1 MERPFF
7 DGDIAGKDMSWKS
20 YTKLI
25 SHIGLSFLAILLTG
39 CQAMQDNAP
48 QPLFDTHAHFFS
60 DDTEHYPIDTK
71 GAKEGAEALHER
83 IISRPSTPENI
94 LALWD
99 ASAITG
105 GVGVQYNSAY
115 KTDNSYLLDSA
126 DEYPDRISPVVIL
139 DATAPGT
146 PEKLK
151 DMVVRYGVTG
161 LRLTGFAQED
171 GSYPWLDSEAA
182 LTTWAKANRLGIAV
196 ELMPVPARTVANA
209 LGHIKRLAQ
218 SYPNVK
224 IIVDHVGWPEPKGAP
239 DYGISEAHRALQ
251 PFGNVYFK
259 LTTIN
264 LNILDR
270 AGKSSPRFVR
280 HVVDIFGADR
290 VMWGSDYGNTQ
301 GELAD
306 MVHRARAATELLT
319 PEERQKVLHN
329 TGKAVLGR
337 K

>member
-7 DGDIAGKDMSWKS
+7 DGNIAGRDMSWKS
-20 YTKLI
+20 CAKLT
-25 SHIGLSFLAILLTG
+25 SHIGLPFLAILLTG
-39 CQAMQDNAP
+39 CQTMRNNAP

-60 DDTEHYPIDTK
+60 DDTERYPINTK

-105 GVGVQYNSAY
+105 GAGVQYNSAY
-115 KTDNSYLLDSA
+115 KTDNSYLLDTSDA
-126 DEYPDRISPVVIL
+126 YSDRISAVVIL
-139 DATAPGT
+139 DAAAPDT
-146 PEKLK
+146 PEKLR
-151 DMVVRYGVTG
+151 DMVIRHGVTG
-161 LRLTGFAQED
+161 LRLTGFAKDD

-182 LTTWAKANRLGIAV
+182 LTTWAEANRLGIAV
-196 ELMPVPARTVANA
+196 ELMPLPARATTTA
-209 LGHIKRLAQ
+209 LQHIKRLAQ
-218 SYPNVK
+218 SFPNIK
-224 IIVDHVGWPEPKGAP
+224 IIVDHIGWPVPAWAA
-239 DYGISEAHRALQ
+239 DYGISEAPRALQ
-251 PFGNVYFK
+251 PLENVYFK

-270 AGKSSPRFVR
+270 EKQSSSQFVR

-301 GELAD
+301 GEFVD
-306 MVHRARAATELLT
+306 MVHRARAATELLNE
-319 PEERQKVLHN
+319 EERRKVLHD
-329 TGKAVLGR
+329 TGKAILGR
-337 K
+337 